1 MMRQRRWP
9 TVFVAAVVALS
20 GCSAKPNELDHQR
33 IATMKADQILRDYPN
48 VRVREG
54 FYHGANMVSGEP
66 TGNDTVDGTVPLTPR
81 DVYRRTAAILGILR
95 AEGWIVLYTFCEP
108 QFVDYPPGDDT
119 ALTTPYLESK
129 GYRNIDGVSYVYS
142 LNASASSENRLKSWI
157 QLEAP
162 FHEDVTDSFPDAPTG
177 LTPAQTCIESGNP
190 DRRTPQTDGTVRDLT
205 LSVRG

>member
-1 MMRQRRWP
+1 MVPQRRWLA
-9 TVFVAAVVALS
+9 VFVAAVVLLS
-20 GCSAKPNELDHQR
+20 SCSEKPNELDHQR

-48 VRVREG
+48 VTVREG
-54 FYHGANMVSGEP
+54 FDHGSNMVSGEP
-66 TGNDTVDGTVPLTPR
+66 TGNDTVDGAVPLTPR
-81 DVYRRTAAILGILR
+81 DVYRRTAALLGMLR

-108 QFVDYPPGDDT
+108 QFVNYPPSNDT
-119 ALTTPYLESK
+119 ALAAPSLESK
-129 GYRNIDGVSYVYS
+129 GYRNIDGVSYIYY
-142 LNASASSENRLKSWI
+142 LNASASSENRFKSWI

-190 DRRTPQTDGTVRDLT
+190 DQRTPQTDGTVRNLA